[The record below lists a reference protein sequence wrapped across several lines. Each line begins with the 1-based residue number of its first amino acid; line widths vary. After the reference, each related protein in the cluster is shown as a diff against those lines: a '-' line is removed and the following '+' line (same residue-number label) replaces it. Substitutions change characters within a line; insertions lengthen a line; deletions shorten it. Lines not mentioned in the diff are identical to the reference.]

1 MKERSIPLLAVDGGG
16 TKCLAVFT
24 DRQGKIEGTGRGGS
38 CNYQTTGKEAAVDE
52 LVRAMKIAKEELGEP
67 PVADEALRV
76 ECAVFGMAGL
86 DTGYDRQIIEGLVRE
101 ALSRAEIRAERVVVE
116 NDGLAALL
124 GATDGKPGV
133 LLIAGTGS
141 IVYGVNGQGRSARAG
156 GWGYRVGDEGSAYWI
171 GKQAL
176 TAILQ
181 TLDGRQGPTSLARRV
196 LPYLD
201 LRSEEELYNWV
212 YSADYRVDTVA
223 ELSLLVSDS
232 AREGDASSLRILEA
246 AADELFY
253 GGLAVIEKL
262 GMKDTSFTLILQ
274 GGVLQ
279 NNEFV
284 RSTLTKKLREFAPSC
299 NLEEIKKEPIYGVIA
314 QGLSLLP

>member
-1 MKERSIPLLAVDGGG
+1 MKGRSIPLLAVDGGG

-52 LVRAMKIAKEELGEP
+52 LVRAMKIAREDLTEP
-67 PVADEALRV
+67 PAPDETLRV

-101 ALSRAEIRAERVVVE
+101 ALSRAEIQADRVVVE

-156 GWGYRVGDEGSAYWI
+156 AGATGSGMRGVPTGSANRPSPLSCRPW
-171 GKQAL
+171 
-176 TAILQ
+176 TA
-181 TLDGRQGPTSLARRV
+181 GRGRRFSPAESCPISTSVRRRSCTTGCIRPT
-196 LPYLD
+196 
-201 LRSEEELYNWV
+201 
-212 YSADYRVDTVA
+212 T
-223 ELSLLVSDS
+223 
-232 AREGDASSLRILEA
+232 G
-246 AADELFY
+246 
-253 GGLAVIEKL
+253 
-262 GMKDTSFTLILQ
+262 
-274 GGVLQ
+274 
-279 NNEFV
+279 
-284 RSTLTKKLREFAPSC
+284 
-299 NLEEIKKEPIYGVIA
+299 
-314 QGLSLLP
+314 